1 MKARKDKVLLAITG
15 PTASGKT
22 SLAVDL
28 AGKFG
33 TEIISFDSRQFYRE
47 MKIGTARPGSEEMRG
62 ITHHFIASHSIKEA
76 YSAGRFAADARLLLG
91 QLFEKY
97 DLLIAVGGSGLYLQA
112 LLEGLPGPAAS
123 DPAIREKLKREWKEE
138 GLEKLLRELESSD
151 PEYYAIADRKNPVRI
166 IRALEVIRSS
176 GRPYSQFR
184 NAARQPLP
192 WRVIKIGL
200 QLPRNVL
207 YDRINERCARML
219 KAGLE
224 EEAQGLHPQR
234 GLNALETVGYK
245 ELFDYFE
252 GKTSREE
259 AVRLIMRN
267 TRRYAKRQLTWFGK
281 DPEIHWFHPEE
292 RESIVAFPEK
302 ELASQPPDRLTSP

>member
-1 MKARKDKVLLAITG
+1 MKPGKDKVLLAITG

-22 SLAVDL
+22 SLAAEL
-28 AGKFG
+28 ATRFS

-47 MKIGTARPGSEEMRG
+47 MRIGTARPDPEEMRG
-62 ITHHFIASHSIKEA
+62 ITHHFIASHSIHEA
-76 YSAGRFAADARLLLG
+76 YSAGRFAADARQLLKE
-91 QLFEKY
+91 LFGKY

-112 LLEGLPGPAAS
+112 LLDGLPELPAS
-123 DPAIREKLKREWKEE
+123 DPAIRDSLNREWKEN
-138 GLEKLLRELESSD
+138 GPEKLLRELKSSD
-151 PEYYAIADRKNPVRI
+151 PEYYDMVDRKNPVRI

-176 GRPYSQFR
+176 GKPYSLFR
-184 NAARQPLP
+184 QAERNPLP

-200 QLPRNVL
+200 SLPRDLL
-207 YDRINERCARML
+207 YKRINDRCAQML

-224 EEAQGLHPQR
+224 EEARGLHPQR

-245 ELFDYFE
+245 EFFDYFE

-267 TRRYAKRQLTWFGK
+267 SRRYAKRQLTWFGK

-292 RESIVAFPEK
+292 RKSIMDFLGE
-302 ELASQPPDRLTSP
+302 ELSSQPPERLTSP